1 MPETMNAAEAVL
13 APALAAGRGAE
24 TALIWRGQRLSYE
37 ALAARVNRA
46 GNALRSLGVGPGDR
60 VLLMLKDTPDF
71 IACYLG
77 AIRIGAV
84 AVALNVR
91 LSATDLLYILRDSG
105 ARLLLIDREF
115 LRLYEQVR
123 DAPGQETELVVDD
136 AQAAGESGAVT
147 GLRGLIEPQDDAL
160 DPEPRRPDDMAFW
173 IYTSGTTGTPKA
185 AVHSQRD
192 VLLAERYVG
201 ETLGVGP
208 GDLLFATSKLFFAY
222 SLGTC
227 LFASLR
233 LGAGTLLFD
242 GWPDSATIAG
252 LVARR
257 RPTVVF
263 SVPTMYRNMLAAGV
277 ATAEAF
283 GSVRHCVSAG
293 ERLPASLWQRWREA
307 TGVEILD
314 GMGTSETVYM
324 LLTNAPGAI
333 RPGASGRAAP
343 GAEVR
348 LADDEGAPV
357 GPGEPG
363 TLWARI
369 GSCCSGYWRQPEAS
383 RQVFRDGW
391 FRTGDM
397 YLIDAE
403 GYWHHQGR
411 ADDMLKISG
420 QWVSPAEIEEVV
432 LAETPVR
439 DAVVVATEDSDE
451 LARTTLFAVG
461 PEEGYDPD
469 ALEREIRA
477 AITERLSPYK
487 CPKWIAFIDE
497 IPRTSTGKAQRY
509 KLRKSERQQA

>member
-24 TALIWRGQRLSYE
+24 TALVWRRHSLSYE

-46 GNALRSLGVGPGDR
+46 GNALKSLGVGPDDR
-60 VLLMLKDTPDF
+60 VLLLLKDTPDF
-71 IACYLG
+71 VACYLG

-91 LSATDLLYILRDSG
+91 LTPADLLYILRDSG
-105 ARLLLIDREF
+105 ARLMLIDREF
-115 LRLYEQVR
+115 LRLFEAVR
-123 DAPGQETELVVDD
+123 EAPGQATELVVDD
-136 AQAAGESGAVT
+136 AKAAGETGAVS
-147 GLRGLIEPQDDAL
+147 GLGGLIDPQDDTL
-160 DPEPRRPDDMAFW
+160 EPEPRGPDDMAFW

-185 AVHSQRD
+185 AVHGQRD

-233 LGAGTLLFD
+233 LGASTLLFD

-257 RPTVVF
+257 RPTVMF
-263 SVPTMYRNMLAAGV
+263 SVPTMYRNLLAAGV
-277 ATAEAF
+277 ATAETF
-283 GSVRHCVSAG
+283 GSLRHCVSAG
-293 ERLPASLWQRWREA
+293 ERLPASLWERWREH
-307 TGVEILD
+307 TGIEILD
-314 GMGTSETVYM
+314 GMGTSETIYM
-324 LLTNAPGAI
+324 LLTNAPGAV
-333 RPGASGRAAP
+333 RPGASGRPAP

-348 LADDEGAPV
+348 LADAQGAPV
-357 GPGEPG
+357 ADGEPG
-363 TLWARI
+363 ILWARI
-369 GSCCSGYWRQPEAS
+369 ASCCSGYWRQAGAS
-383 RQVFRDGW
+383 RAVFRDGW

-397 YLIDAE
+397 YRVDAD

-439 DAVVVATEDSDE
+439 DAVVVATDDSDE
-451 LARTTLFAVG
+451 LTRTTLFVVG
-461 PEEGYDPD
+461 PEEGFDPD
-469 ALEREIRA
+469 ALEHRIRGV
-477 AITERLSPYK
+477 ITESLSPYK

-509 KLRKSERQQA
+509 KLRNRERQQA